1 MFSIAD
7 FEKKYKAYSDEE
19 LLEMHISISNYND
32 DAQKAFENIVKTK
45 GGIEAL
51 LKRREDKLILLKE
64 EKRIAGETEKFGK
77 EGIDADFIKT
87 ITKSTILSEEKVQSI
102 IDQKFLEVEAEIDDK
117 KIKPRT
123 IIGGVIGGL
132 IAIVVGGTLWGL
144 QLIYSQRIFY
154 VFGVGLALL
163 CYSIIKLITK
173 QSKKNTFVIVASVIS
188 FILAVLL
195 GQLLY
200 NIVGFRE

>member
-1 MFSIAD
+1 M
-7 FEKKYKAYSDEE
+7 
-19 LLEMHISISNYND
+19 
-32 DAQKAFENIVKTK
+32 
-45 GGIEAL
+45 
-51 LKRREDKLILLKE
+51 
-64 EKRIAGETEKFGK
+64 
-77 EGIDADFIKT
+77 
-87 ITKSTILSEEKVQSI
+87 QSI
-102 IDQKFLEVEAEIDDK
+102 IDQKFLEIEAEIDDK

-163 CYSIIKLITK
+163 CYSTIKLITK

-200 NIVGFRE
+200 NIVGYRE